1 MAFFAKPAHLY
12 LSLLP
17 VSIVIIPSL
26 SSFYLTL
33 SIAGVT
39 ILFKQQKL
47 ETLAVAILAT
57 FYVCLTG
64 TMYGLLQTSRHNC
77 LSIRQISFEMT

>member
-1 MAFFAKPAHLY
+1 MAFFAKPAHLH

-26 SSFYLTL
+26 SSLYLTL
-33 SIAGVT
+33 NIARVT

-57 FYVCLTG
+57 FYFYLTG
-64 TMYGLLQTSRHNC
+64 TMASCRLLVT
-77 LSIRQISFEMT
+77 IT